1 MYHRHAIGDDD
12 WDRIK
17 NLLPGRAGQRGVTA
31 KDNRLFVDA
40 VLWIGKTGAPWRDLP
55 ERFGKWNSV
64 WRRFDRWARK
74 GVWRKVFRELQ
85 DPDLEWLILDST
97 IIRAHPH
104 AAGAKKKRDG
114 SGGQIGQA
122 LGRSRGGFGT
132 KIHAAVTG
140 LGLPTVLLLSAG
152 QEADVSHAPALLD
165 AVPAEAEVAAVIADK
180 GYDSQAVV
188 ALVQAKGAEAVI
200 PTLRTRKQQRPIDT
214 ERYKDRN
221 LAERFWH
228 KVKQFRR
235 VATRYDKTARNF
247 LAFVQVAS
255 IMVLLR

>member
-1 MYHRHAIGDDD
+1 MYHRHAIRDED

-17 NLLPGRAGQRGVTA
+17 DLLPGQAGQRGVTA
-31 KDNRLFVDA
+31 KDNRLFIDA
-40 VLWIGKTGAPWRDLP
+40 VLWIAKTGAPWRDLP
-55 ERFGKWNSV
+55 ERFGNWNSV

-74 GVWRKVFRELQ
+74 GVWRKVFDTLQ

-104 AAGAKKKRDG
+104 AAGARKQADG
-114 SGGQIGQA
+114 SGGQAEQA

-132 KIHAAVTG
+132 KIHAVVSG
-140 LGLPTVLLLSAG
+140 LMLPVVLLLSAG
-152 QEADVSHAPALLD
+152 QEADVSYAEKLLD
-165 AVPAEAEVAAVIADK
+165 GVSEQAKVESVIADK
-180 GYDSQAVV
+180 GYDSKKVV
-188 ALVQAKGAEAVI
+188 EKVESKGAAAVI
-200 PTLRTRKQQRPIDT
+200 PTLRTRKEQRAIDT

-235 VATRYDKTARNF
+235 VATRYEKTARNF
-247 LAFVQVAS
+247 LAFVQVAA